1 MISTTKVLCFVAIAF
16 ADSDFQTD
24 HDAVMRELSGGEP
37 EGLDTIEEF
46 RELVGDTDEF
56 RELADAIADEDREV
70 LWKKFSKWFIESGG
84 GLKNRELADA
94 SAEVRELVGDTDEFR
109 ELADAI
115 ADEGERETGWKIKLF
130 RKFAKKLRKF
140 SRKHRQLDE
149 DAEER
154 ETGWKIK
161 LFRKFAKKLRKF
173 SRKHRQL
180 DGDNS

>member
-46 RELVGDTDEF
+46 RELVGDTEEF
-56 RELADAIADEDREV
+56 
-70 LWKKFSKWFIESGG
+70 
-84 GLKNRELADA
+84 RELADA
-94 SAEVRELVGDTDEFR
+94 SAEVRELVGDTDGFR

-140 SRKHRQLDE
+140 SRKHRQLD
-149 DAEER
+149 
-154 ETGWKIK
+154 
-161 LFRKFAKKLRKF
+161 
-173 SRKHRQL
+173 
-180 DGDNS
+180 GDNAP

>member
-70 LWKKFSKWFIESGG
+70 LWKKFRKWFIKSGG
-84 GLKNRELADA
+84 GLGRELADA
-94 SAEVRELVGDTDEFR
+94 SAEVRELAGE
-109 ELADAI
+109 I

-130 RKFAKKLRKF
+130 RKFAKKT
-140 SRKHRQLDE
+140 
-149 DAEER
+149 AEV
-154 ETGWKIK
+154 
-161 LFRKFAKKLRKF
+161 
-173 SRKHRQL
+173 
-180 DGDNS
+180 

>member
-37 EGLDTIEEF
+37 EGLDTIEQF

-56 RELADAIADEDREV
+56 REV
-70 LWKKFSKWFIESGG
+70 LWKKFRKWFIESGG

-173 SRKHRQL
+173 SRKHRQ
-180 DGDNS
+180 

>member
-37 EGLDTIEEF
+37 EGLDTIEEV
-46 RELVGDTDEF
+46 REVVGDTEEF
-56 RELADAIADEDREV
+56 
-70 LWKKFSKWFIESGG
+70 
-84 GLKNRELADA
+84 RELADA

-115 ADEGERETGWKIKLF
+115 ADEDERETGWLF
-130 RKFAKKLRKF
+130 KRLQRWHHRAVCKQRLRADVCDRMF
-140 SRKHRQLDE
+140 SRQLDE

-154 ETGWKIK
+154 ETGW
-161 LFRKFAKKLRKF
+161 R
-173 SRKHRQL
+173 
-180 DGDNS
+180 

>member
-46 RELVGDTDEF
+46 RELVGDTEEF
-56 RELADAIADEDREV
+56 RELVGDTEE
-70 LWKKFSKWFIESGG
+70 F
-84 GLKNRELADA
+84 RELADA

-115 ADEGERETGWKIKLF
+115 ADEDERETGLKGKVF
-130 RKFAKKLRKF
+130 RKVVKLAKKLGKKVRH
-140 SRKHRQLDE
+140 HRQLDE

-154 ETGWKIK
+154 ETGLKGK
-161 LFRKFAKKLRKF
+161 VLRKVVKVAKKLGKRVRQHRQ

-180 DGDNS
+180 DGDNAPVLV

>member
-46 RELVGDTDEF
+46 RELVGDTEEF
-56 RELADAIADEDREV
+56 RELV
-70 LWKKFSKWFIESGG
+70 G
-84 GLKNRELADA
+84 A

-115 ADEGERETGWKIKLF
+115 ADE
-130 RKFAKKLRKF
+130 
-140 SRKHRQLDE
+140 

-154 ETGWKIK
+154 ETGWAK
-161 LFRKFAKKLRKF
+161 LGAKVAKKLLKRVRQHRRKH
-173 SRKHRQL
+173 HRQL
-180 DGDNS
+180 DGDNAPVLV

>member
-24 HDAVMRELSGGEP
+24 HDAVMRELSGGKP

-56 RELADAIADEDREV
+56 RELADAI
-70 LWKKFSKWFIESGG
+70 
-84 GLKNRELADA
+84 
-94 SAEVRELVGDTDEFR
+94 AEVRELVGDTDEFR

-161 LFRKFAKKLRKF
+161 LFRKFAKKLR
-173 SRKHRQL
+173 
-180 DGDNS
+180 

>member
-46 RELVGDTDEF
+46 RELIGDTEEF
-56 RELADAIADEDREV
+56 
-70 LWKKFSKWFIESGG
+70 
-84 GLKNRELADA
+84 RELADA

-154 ETGWKIK
+154 ETGWQIK

-180 DGDNS
+180 DGDNAPVLV

>member
-56 RELADAIADEDREV
+56 
-70 LWKKFSKWFIESGG
+70 
-84 GLKNRELADA
+84 RELADA

-180 DGDNS
+180 DGDNAPVLV

>member
-56 RELADAIADEDREV
+56 RELADAIADED
-70 LWKKFSKWFIESGG
+70 
-84 GLKNRELADA
+84 
-94 SAEVRELVGDTDEFR
+94 AE
-109 ELADAI
+109 
-115 ADEGERETGWKIKLF
+115 ERETGLAQV
-130 RKFAKKLRKF
+130 AKKIAKKIRKRRQ
-140 SRKHRQLDE
+140 SHKHRQLDE

-154 ETGWKIK
+154 ETGLARIGAKV
-161 LFRKFAKKLRKF
+161 AKKGAKVAKKIAKRVRKLRQ
-173 SRKHRQL
+173 SHKHRQL
-180 DGDNS
+180 DGDNAPVLV

>member
-37 EGLDTIEEF
+37 EGLDTIEQF

-70 LWKKFSKWFIESGG
+70 LWKKFRKWFIESGG

-94 SAEVRELVGDTDEFR
+94 SAEVR

-154 ETGWKIK
+154 EAFIHALFKTG
-161 LFRKFAKKLRKF
+161 RAAKNKWF
-173 SRKHRQL
+173 SRQL
-180 DGDNS
+180 DDDEEAFAAVLV

>member
-37 EGLDTIEEF
+37 EGLDTIEKF
-46 RELVGDTDEF
+46 RELVGDTEEF
-56 RELADAIADEDREV
+56 
-70 LWKKFSKWFIESGG
+70 
-84 GLKNRELADA
+84 RELADA

-115 ADEGERETGWKIKLF
+115 ADEDERETGLKGKVF
-130 RKFAKKLRKF
+130 RKVVKLAKKLGKKVRH
-140 SRKHRQLDE
+140 HRQLDE

-154 ETGWKIK
+154 ETGLKGK
-161 LFRKFAKKLRKF
+161 VLRKVVKVAKKLGKRVRQHRQ

-180 DGDNS
+180 DGDNAPVLV

>member
-70 LWKKFSKWFIESGG
+70 LWKKFRKWFIKSGG
-84 GLKNRELADA
+84 GL
-94 SAEVRELVGDTDEFR
+94 GR

-180 DGDNS
+180 DGDNAPVLV